1 MWPRTASNVSPVR
14 TGLIC
19 IGISTELSSVADCLL
34 STMRAPVAIFT
45 LCYLSP
51 SPTMDALELHEA
63 AELSEVLMIPIAP
76 VVLLIG

>member
-1 MWPRTASNVSPVR
+1 
-14 TGLIC
+14 
-19 IGISTELSSVADCLL
+19 
-34 STMRAPVAIFT
+34 MRAPVAIFT